1 MILKL
6 KYISVIELYIFNDI
20 KYYIVQL
27 KNVWFPKI

>member
-27 KNVWFPKI
+27 KNVLFPKI